1 MNLKKQQNRLSVMQL
16 NYKNTKAVIRGR
28 NEIGNQF
35 EKYYQELY
43 EAAQNA
49 VHKKNLINFVQKLNL
64 PKVTEEQNITLTKPR
79 RKFII
84 ILKNLN
90 YISHLGVMDI
100 QMSFFKE
107 FQLELVPLLCKTYNW
122 AVDKETWAVTW
133 ISAIVTVLHKG

>member
-1 MNLKKQQNRLSVMQL
+1 MQL
-16 NYKNTKAVIRGR
+16 NYKSTKAVIRGR

-84 ILKNLN
+84 ILKNLLAH
-90 YISHLGVMDI
+90 ILG
-100 QMSFFKE
+100 MSNNCKF
-107 FQLELVPLLCKTYNW
+107 LVRN
-122 AVDKETWAVTW
+122 A
-133 ISAIVTVLHKG
+133 